1 MTKLKRSTATI
12 ENRVFVEI
20 RLNYITTIK
29 IYYKIKISME
39 NGVLLRFEMKHYY
52 CGGQTFIK

>member
-12 ENRVFVEI
+12 EDRVFVKI
-20 RLNYITTIK
+20 RFNYIITIK
-29 IYYKIKISME
+29 IYYKIKIFIE
-39 NGVLLRFEMKHYY
+39 NRVLLRFEMKNYY